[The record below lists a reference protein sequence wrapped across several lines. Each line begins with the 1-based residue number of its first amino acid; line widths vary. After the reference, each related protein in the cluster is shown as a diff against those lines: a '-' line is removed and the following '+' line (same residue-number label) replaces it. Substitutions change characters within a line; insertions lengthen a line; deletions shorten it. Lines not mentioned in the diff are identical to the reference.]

1 MDLFVII
8 GLLIVV
14 YYSVYLILPSF
25 LDCDILLAF
34 KEKYGKSVS
43 SLKGK
48 TVWITGASAGIG
60 EHLAYV
66 LAKAG
71 CKLILSARRIAEL
84 EQVKKTCLE
93 ENRNLTDNDVEVY
106 PMDVLDLDSH
116 EKAFEHVINKFGKLD
131 ILVNNAGRSQ
141 RAKWENIEIA
151 VDKEM
156 FNLNVFS
163 ILSLS
168 RIAIKHF
175 LKVGEGQIV
184 NSSSLAGIVP
194 APMSATYCATKHA
207 LHGYFRPLFLEHPDN
222 NISVTMVCP
231 GPVQTEFL
239 AKSFTEKSGQN
250 YGVAT
255 DTSKNKVSVE
265 RCAILMGVAIAN
277 ELDEVW
283 IATASSLRLVYLI
296 YCFPNFAKWIIKNLG
311 LKYLLK
317 LRDANASKTD

>member
-8 GLLIVV
+8 GLLFVV
-14 YYSVYLILPSF
+14 YYSIYLIFPFF

-34 KEKYGKSVS
+34 KEKYGKPVS

-60 EHLAYV
+60 EQLAYV
-66 LAKAG
+66 LAKAD
-71 CKLILSARRIAEL
+71 CKLILSARRVAEL
-84 EQVKKTCLE
+84 ERVKKKCLE
-93 ENRNLTDNDVEVY
+93 ENRNLTDNDVEAY
-106 PMDVLDLDSH
+106 SMDMLDLDLH

-163 ILSLS
+163 IMSLS
-168 RIAIKHF
+168 RLVIKYF

-184 NSSSLAGIVP
+184 TTSSLAGILPV
-194 APMSATYCATKHA
+194 PMSATYCGTKHA
-207 LHGYFRPLFLEHPDN
+207 LHGYFRPLFLEYPDKH
-222 NISVTMVCP
+222 ISVTMVCP

-239 AKSFTEKSGQN
+239 AKSFTEKSGET
-250 YGVAT
+250 YGVTT
-255 DTSKNKVSVE
+255 DVSRSKVSAE
-265 RCAILMGVAIAN
+265 RCATLMGVAIAN

-283 IATASSLRLVYLI
+283 IATASSLRIVYLS
-296 YCFPNFAKWIIKNLG
+296 YCFPNFAKWFVKNLG
-311 LKYLLK
+311 MKYLLK
-317 LRDANASKTD
+317 LRDANAFKKD

>member
-1 MDLFVII
+1 M
-8 GLLIVV
+8 
-14 YYSVYLILPSF
+14 SWSILDVPTFRGPCNPLHQGEEQPDTMSIR
-25 LDCDILLAF
+25 LLLALM
-34 KEKYGKSVS
+34 KWTARPTKP

-48 TVWITGASAGIG
+48 TVWITGASTGIG

-71 CKLILSARRIAEL
+71 CKLILSARRVAEL
-84 EQVKKTCLE
+84 ERVKKTCLE
-93 ENRNLTDNDVEVY
+93 ENRNLTDNDVEIY
-106 PMDVLDLDSH
+106 PMDVLDLDLH

-168 RIAIKHF
+168 RIVVKHF
-175 LKVGEGQIV
+175 LKIGKGQIV
-184 NSSSLAGIVP
+184 NTSSLAGIVP
-194 APMSATYCATKHA
+194 VPMSATYCGTKHA
-207 LHGYFRPLFLEHPDN
+207 LHGYFKPFFLEYPDN
-222 NISVTMVCP
+222 NISMTMVCP

-239 AKSFTEKSGQN
+239 AKSFTEKSGEN
-250 YGVAT
+250 YGVTT
-255 DTSKNKVSVE
+255 DISKNKISVE

-283 IATASSLRLVYLI
+283 ISTASSLRLVYMT
-296 YCFPNFAKWIIKNLG
+296 YCFPNFAKW
-311 LKYLLK
+311 YV
-317 LRDANASKTD
+317 ST